1 MFADIAINFQNI
13 TKFDLRQYFIDYRD
27 FLTNDFP
34 DVSNYYAGKTET
46 IDTAKIK
53 RLKDLITRSR
63 NLLQQFSTFATKFSN
78 VGFWELQ
85 QYCQDLN
92 ETLERITK
100 LPKYNRVSKSPRGY
114 KPYIQAS
121 YSVGGMRTMEDVVR
135 EIGETT
141 TESELILNNDLEE
154 ENYDIDKLSNI
165 NALVNNTSGVVVDT
179 ILETPVGNRVYGR
192 DIQRKIEIDGNDLKI
207 VEWEDN
213 VEQKVEILLMLEQ
226 GDIPE
231 MPNLGRAVIE
241 GSNYRD
247 YNYTEL
253 LTDLRNVFYQDDLF
267 AYVGITDVSY
277 KDGDISVNVEVNTKY
292 IYSTTKII
300 TL

>member
-46 IDTAKIK
+46 IDAAKIK

-92 ETLERITK
+92 ETIERITK

-121 YSVGGMRTMEDVVR
+121 YSVGGMRTMEDVAR

-192 DIQRKIEIDGNDLKI
+192 DIQRKIEIEGNDLKI

-267 AYVGITDVSY
+267 AYLGITDVSY

-292 IYSTTKII
+292 IYSTTKTI

>member
-46 IDTAKIK
+46 IDAAKIK
-53 RLKDLITRSR
+53 RLKDLITRSM

-121 YSVGGMRTMEDVVR
+121 YSVGGMRTMEDVAR

-179 ILETPVGNRVYGR
+179 ILETPIGNRVYGR
-192 DIQRKIEIDGNDLKI
+192 DIQRKIEIEGNDLKI

-213 VEQKVEILLMLEQ
+213 VEQKVEILLILEQ

-231 MPNLGRAVIE
+231 MPNLGRAVID

-292 IYSTTKII
+292 IYSTTKTI

>member
-46 IDTAKIK
+46 IDAAKIK

-121 YSVGGMRTMEDVVR
+121 YSVGGMRTMEDVAR

-179 ILETPVGNRVYGR
+179 ILETPIGNRVYGR
-192 DIQRKIEIDGNDLKI
+192 DIQRKIEIEGNDLKI

-213 VEQKVEILLMLEQ
+213 VEQKVEILLILEQ

-292 IYSTTKII
+292 IYSTTKTI